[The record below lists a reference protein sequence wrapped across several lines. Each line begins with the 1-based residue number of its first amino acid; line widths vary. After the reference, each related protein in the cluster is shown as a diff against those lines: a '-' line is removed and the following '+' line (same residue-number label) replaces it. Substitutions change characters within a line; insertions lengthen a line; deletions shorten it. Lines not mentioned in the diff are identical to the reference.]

1 MFPQPTT
8 PNFGEDLVARNIQRG
23 RDHGLPG
30 YCCYYNL
37 HVDKNFNCNN
47 GWDKRYNGISQTNWN
62 LLKTIY
68 KNPSDIDVFTGG
80 LAQDPHNGGLT
91 GQVFQKMKRKIL
103 ILSTNGYQYSKIS
116 VSFMLTLF
124 YTVKIKV

>member
-1 MFPQPTT
+1 MFPQKET

-47 GWDKRYNGISQTNWN
+47 GWDKRYNTISQTNWN

-68 KNPSDIDVFTGG
+68 KTPSDIDVFTGG
-80 LAQDPHNGGLT
+80 LAEDPHNGGLT
-91 GQVFQKMKRKIL
+91 GQVFQKMKRKIS
-103 ILSTNGYQYSKIS
+103 ILSTKWIS
-116 VSFMLTLF
+116 ILKNHCSIYF
-124 YTVKIKV
+124 YR

>member
-1 MFPQPTT
+1 MFPQKET

-47 GWDKRYNGISQTNWN
+47 GWDKRYNTISQTNWN

-68 KNPSDIDVFTGG
+68 KTPSDIDVFTGG
-80 LAQDPHNGGLT
+80 LAEDPHNGGLT

-103 ILSTNGYQYSKIS
+103 ILSTKWIS
-116 VSFMLTLF
+116 ILKNQCSIYF
-124 YTVKIKV
+124 YR

>member
-47 GWDKRYNGISQTNWN
+47 GWDKRYNTISQTNWN

-68 KNPSDIDVFTGG
+68 KTPSDIDVFTGG
-80 LAQDPHNGGLT
+80 LAEDPHNGGLT

-103 ILSTNGYQYSKIS
+103 ILSTKWIS
-116 VSFMLTLF
+116 ILKNQCSIYF
-124 YTVKIKV
+124 YR

>member
-47 GWDKRYNGISQTNWN
+47 GWDKRYNTISQTNWN

-68 KNPSDIDVFTGG
+68 KTPSDIDVFTGG
-80 LAQDPHNGGLT
+80 LAEYPHNGGLT

-103 ILSTNGYQYSKIS
+103 ILSTKWIS
-116 VSFMLTLF
+116 ILKNQCSIYF
-124 YTVKIKV
+124 YR

>member
-1 MFPQPTT
+1 MFPQKET

-47 GWDKRYNGISQTNWN
+47 GWDKRYNTISQTNWN

-68 KNPSDIDVFTGG
+68 KTPSDIDVFTGG
-80 LAQDPHNGGLT
+80 LAEYPHNGGLT
-91 GQVFQKMKRKIL
+91 GQVFQKMKRKIP
-103 ILSTNGYQYSKIS
+103 ILSTKWIS
-116 VSFMLTLF
+116 ILKNHCSIYF
-124 YTVKIKV
+124 YR

>member
-47 GWDKRYNGISQTNWN
+47 GWDKRYNTISQTNWN

-68 KNPSDIDVFTGG
+68 KTPSDIDVFTGG
-80 LAQDPHNGGLT
+80 LAEDPHNGGLT

-103 ILSTNGYQYSKIS
+103 ILSTKWIS
-116 VSFMLTLF
+116 ILKNQFSIYF
-124 YTVKIKV
+124 YR

>member
-47 GWDKRYNGISQTNWN
+47 GWDKRYNTISQTNWN

-68 KNPSDIDVFTGG
+68 KTPSDIDVFTGG
-80 LAQDPHNGGLT
+80 LAEDPHNGGLT

-103 ILSTNGYQYSKIS
+103 RQLD
-116 VSFMLTLF
+116 SFRQSM
-124 YTVKIKV
+124 